1 MTLFDVEKLATL
13 AVEYCLGVTEGKKV
27 GIVAN
32 VIATP
37 LIQQLYKQVLLEG
50 GHPTVRAEVDGLS
63 ELFFQHS
70 REEQLTFVSPFTK
83 FFAGHIDGII
93 RVHAETNLKKL
104 SGVPP
109 EKLSKRSASQKEI
122 IDLYMKRFTVGSYS
136 IIPYPTEAFAQEAEM
151 SLLEYENFVTN
162 ACFLDK
168 RNPVKEWKTLSKQQE
183 RIVKHL
189 NNVERIRIVGEDTDL
204 KINVKGR
211 TWINCD
217 GHINMP
223 DGEIFTGPFENS
235 AEGQIRFTHP
245 GIFMGKEVRDVQ
257 LVFKKGKVVEA
268 TAKKG
273 QNLLNQVLATDPG
286 AKRIG
291 EIAIGTNKG
300 ITRFT
305 KNMLFDEKM
314 GNCIHMALGRS
325 ISMSGGKNKSTIHWD
340 LLKDMTNG
348 EIYADNTL
356 IYEKGKLTI

>member
-1 MTLFDVEKLATL
+1 LFDVEKLAAL
-13 AVEYCLGVTEGKKV
+13 AVNYCLGVTKGKKV

-32 VIATP
+32 VVATP
-37 LIQQLYKQVLLEG
+37 LIQQLYKHVLLEG

-63 ELFFQHS
+63 ELFFRHS
-70 REEQLTFVSPFTK
+70 SEEQLTFVSPFTK
-83 FFAGHIDGII
+83 FFAKNIGGII

-109 EKLSKRSASQKEI
+109 EKLRKRSASQKEI
-122 IDLYMKRFTVGSYS
+122 LDLYMKRFKIGSYS

-151 SLLEYENFVTN
+151 SLLEYEDFVAK

-168 RNPVKEWKTLSKQQE
+168 RDPVKEWKTLSKQQE
-183 RIVKHL
+183 RIVKYL
-189 NNVERIRIVGEDTDL
+189 NMVECVRIVGEDTDL
-204 KINVKGR
+204 EINVKGR
-211 TWINCD
+211 AWINCD

-223 DGEIFTGPFENS
+223 DGEIFTGPIENS
-235 AEGQIRFTHP
+235 AEGQIRFTYP
-245 GIFMGKEVRDVQ
+245 GIFMGKEVSDIQ
-257 LVFKKGKVVEA
+257 LVFKKGKVVET

-273 QNLLNQVLATDPG
+273 QDLLDQVLAIDPG
-286 AKRIG
+286 AKKIG

-314 GNCIHMALGRS
+314 GYCIHMALGRS

-340 LLKDMTNG
+340 LLKDMTKG